1 MVSNNKEKKVMDKQY
16 ISCYI
21 NNRIYCLHYKF
32 IGEDIG
38 KEFMG

>member
-1 MVSNNKEKKVMDKQY
+1 MVSTNKEKKAMDKQY

-21 NNRIYCLHYKF
+21 NNRIYFIYYKF
-32 IGEDIG
+32 IGENIG

>member
-1 MVSNNKEKKVMDKQY
+1 MVSKDKEKKAMDKQY

-21 NNRIYCLHYKF
+21 NNRIYCLYYKF